1 MLTGSGAFVQTTFMY
16 PRTQKMDILVII
28 YLLLENKIERRLR
41 SNWNISY
48 VCWGVC
54 VCSPAAVI
62 TASTQPIATVCVP
75 RPILQPTTSVHGYR
89 LGASFTRRSTQLCAT
104 ASTRS
109 HPRQCCLP
117 KQVQAHRHDRAGPPV
132 RRKTGWF
139 HRCLCSKLNTVLK
152 TFSSSVCPFPSNSF
166 CNNFVIVNMY

>member
-1 MLTGSGAFVQTTFMY
+1 MVPGSGVFVQTKLTY
-16 PRTQKMDILVII
+16 PCTLRMDILVIMS
-28 YLLLENKIERRLR
+28 LHTSGKEVERRFQW
-41 SNWNISY
+41 NWNICC

-62 TASTQPIATVCVP
+62 TASTQPVATVCVP

-104 ASTRS
+104 AGTRS

-117 KQVQAHRHDRAGPPV
+117 KQVQAHRDDRAGSPV
-132 RRKTGWF
+132 RRKTRWF
-139 HRCLCSKLNTVLK
+139 HRCLCCKLNIKNILVDVSL
-152 TFSSSVCPFPSNSF
+152 PFQLL
-166 CNNFVIVNMY
+166 

>member
-1 MLTGSGAFVQTTFMY
+1 M
-16 PRTQKMDILVII
+16 
-28 YLLLENKIERRLR
+28 
-41 SNWNISY
+41 
-48 VCWGVC
+48 
-54 VCSPAAVI
+54 CSPAAVI

-152 TFSSSVCPFPSNSF
+152 IFSSVCPFPSNTF
-166 CNNFVIVNMY
+166 CNNFVILNMY